1 MAFDPRRARVLREV
15 KGLKQDELRGM
26 SQNQVTR
33 CEKNGT
39 DSIKLLEG
47 LATALD
53 CAEGFLLG
61 RLFPT
66 LDLDDRAAVRQ
77 AASRMAFD
85 AFVDRP
91 GTASHQQQRCAR
103 LLSHS
108 AAPLTADDWQTLAD
122 LIDRAVPPAGDART
136 LRAVNDYD

>member
-1 MAFDPRRARVLREV
+1 
-15 KGLKQDELRGM
+15 M
-26 SQNQVTR
+26 SR
-33 CEKNGT
+33 CEKDGT

-61 RLFPT
+61 RL
-66 LDLDDRAAVRQ
+66 RQ
-77 AASRMAFD
+77 AASRMASSVL
-85 AFVDRP
+85 VDRP
-91 GTASHQQQRCAR
+91 GTASHPQQRCAR

-122 LIDRAVPPAGDART
+122 LIDRAVPPAGGRQNAPSRQRLRLARGAPPG
-136 LRAVNDYD
+136 RAFYSENRSDSLGWNQGAA